1 MFFKNCLKVM
11 SFLFFILFGSS
22 LLDRY
27 DENSSFTVG
36 QKAIAKYSHLI
47 GSDSMIL
54 VCRDRGRVQRSS

>member
-1 MFFKNCLKVM
+1 M

-27 DENSSFTVG
+27 DESSSITVG